1 MSGTNT
7 MREAA
12 RPTLPVRPADGRAP
26 AERRPFRD
34 NPRLILIGIVVLIVA
49 LVAMVRLADQ
59 STELNP
65 DFLSEVVLYALSA
78 ADLTM
83 LVALVFV
90 LARNIVKLVVERRR
104 GLPFSRF
111 RAKLVLA
118 LLGLTVVPSVL
129 VLIVGSEL
137 IRSSTEKWFSQP
149 IDDVLTAAT
158 RIAQDYY
165 RDREANVA
173 EHAARIAR
181 EIPAAAVESGDL
193 VSVRRAIEA
202 EVAQGRV
209 GLVEVYRTRSK
220 GAAPADVV
228 PLVAVEASGL
238 PRGWLPSA
246 DRLAS
251 MIATGA
257 TAAHSPEPLEGG
269 GELVRGG
276 AAVLDANG
284 RVAGVV
290 VASDYLSG
298 ESAKHA
304 RQVIEAYKNRSQL
317 QALRRPIRGIYLT
330 LFVMMT
336 LMILVS
342 ATWTGLYL
350 AKRIT
355 RPVQRLAAGAREIG
369 AGHLD
374 HRIEPETR
382 DEFGQL
388 VEAFNAMAGELATSQ
403 RKLEHSRR
411 DLERKNLQLDERRQ
425 YIETVLERI
434 ATGVV
439 SLGPEGQIETI
450 NTAALRLLE
459 VDRSVVG
466 ARVED
471 VCQREDLKPLL
482 PLLRQGRTTASAPAA
497 QEIAILREGRELHLA
512 GAATPLLRDDG
523 SVGGAVLVFD
533 DVTPLIRTQRVAAWR
548 DVARRLAHEIK
559 NPLTPIQLCAERMRR
574 HFSAAPDPARALVDE
589 CTSTIVGEVESLKDL
604 VDEFAQFARMPAPR
618 ATPSDLNAVLA
629 ETLALYNGLFQE
641 IRIERR
647 FAPELPP
654 VRVDLE
660 QIRRVVINLVDNAVE
675 ALGGSAAAVRPDGQ
689 APTIVVETRHDP
701 GNGVAR
707 ILVSDNG
714 QGISPADRDKLF
726 MPYYSTKRRG
736 SGLGLAIVR
745 RIIAEHGGSIE
756 VADNVPTG
764 TVFTIDL
771 PV

>member
-1 MSGTNT
+1 MNT
-7 MREAA
+7 IREAT
-12 RPTLPVRPADGRAP
+12 RPTLPARPASVSAP

-34 NPRLILIGIVVLIVA
+34 NPRLILLGILVLIAA
-49 LVAMVRLADQ
+49 LVAMVRLADR

-78 ADLTM
+78 ADLTI
-83 LVALVFV
+83 LVALLIW

-104 GLPFSRF
+104 GLPFSQF
-111 RAKLVLA
+111 RAKLVFA

-149 IDDVLTAAT
+149 IDDALIAAT

-165 RDREANVA
+165 RSREATVA
-173 EHAARIAR
+173 GHAARIAR
-181 EIPAAAVESGDL
+181 GIPVAAVESGDL
-193 VSVRRAIEA
+193 DAVRRSIEA

-209 GLVEVYRTRSK
+209 GLVEVYRARSRS
-220 GAAPADVV
+220 GSPPDVL
-228 PLVAVEASGL
+228 PLLAVEAPPGL
-238 PRGWLPSA
+238 PRGRVQASA
-246 DRLAS
+246 DRFAS
-251 MIATGA
+251 LVASGA
-257 TAAHSPEPLEGG
+257 PEGHSPEPLEGG
-269 GELVRGG
+269 GELVRAG
-276 AAVLDANG
+276 APVRDANG
-284 RVAGVV
+284 RLVGVV
-290 VASDYLSG
+290 LASDQLSG
-298 ESAKHA
+298 DSARSA
-304 RQVIEAYKNRSQL
+304 RQVIEAYQNRSEL
-317 QALRRPIRGIYLT
+317 IAMRRPIRGIYLN

-342 ATWTGLYL
+342 AIWTGLYL

-403 RKLEHSRR
+403 RKLERSRL
-411 DLERKNLQLDERRQ
+411 DLERKNTQLDERRQ
-425 YIETVLERI
+425 YIETVVERI
-434 ATGVV
+434 ATGVI
-439 SLGPEGQIETI
+439 SLGPEGKIETI

-459 VDRSVVG
+459 VDRSVIG
-466 ARVED
+466 ARAED
-471 VCQREDLKPLL
+471 VWQREDLKPLQG
-482 PLLRQGRTTASAPAA
+482 LLRQSRDAAAAPAA

-512 GAATPLLRDDG
+512 AAATPLVRDDG
-523 SVGGAVLVFD
+523 TAGGAVLVFD

-574 HFSAAPDPARALVDE
+574 HFSSAPAPARELVDE
-589 CTSTIVGEVESLKDL
+589 CTTTIVGEVESLKGL
-604 VDEFAQFARMPAPR
+604 VDEFAQFARMPAPK
-618 ATPSDLNAVLA
+618 AVPSDINAVLT
-629 ETLALYNGLFQE
+629 ETLALYNGLFKE
-641 IRIERR
+641 IRIERV
-647 FAPELPP
+647 FADDLPAI
-654 VRVDLE
+654 RVDLE

-675 ALGGSAAAVRPDGQ
+675 ALGGGAAQGRPDGSP
-689 APTIVVETRHDP
+689 PTIVVETRNDRS
-701 GNGVAR
+701 NGVAR
-707 ILVSDNG
+707 ILISDNG
-714 QGISPADRDKLF
+714 PGIPAADRDKLF
-726 MPYYSTKRRG
+726 MPYYSTKQRG

-756 VADNVPTG
+756 VGDNVPTG

>member
-1 MSGTNT
+1 MSSTI
-7 MREAA
+7 REASRPTLPARPGAA
-12 RPTLPVRPADGRAP
+12 RPTV
-26 AERRPFRD
+26 ERRPFRD
-34 NPRLILIGIVVLIVA
+34 NPRLILLGILVLIVA
-49 LVAMVRLADQ
+49 LVAMARLADQ

-118 LLGLTVVPSVL
+118 MLGLTVVPSVL

-149 IDDVLTAAT
+149 IDDVLSAAT

-165 RDREANVA
+165 REREANVA
-173 EHAARIAR
+173 GHAARIAR
-181 EIPAAAVESGDL
+181 EIPVAAVESGNL
-193 VSVRRAIEA
+193 EAIRRAIEE
-202 EVAQGRV
+202 EVTQGRV
-209 GLVEVYRTRSK
+209 GLVEVYRARTK
-220 GAAPADVV
+220 GASPSDVT
-228 PLVAVEASGL
+228 PLLAVEASGL
-238 PRGWLPSA
+238 PRRPVRASA

-251 MIATGA
+251 AIASGSNGT
-257 TAAHSPEPLEGG
+257 HSPEPLEGG

-276 AAVLDANG
+276 APILDASG

-290 VASDYLSG
+290 LASDFLSG
-298 ESAKHA
+298 ESATHA
-304 RQVIEAYKNRSQL
+304 RQVIQAYQNRSQL

-382 DEFGQL
+382 DEFGHL

-450 NTAALRLLE
+450 NNAALRLLE
-459 VDRSVVG
+459 VDRTVVG
-466 ARVED
+466 SRAED
-471 VCQREDLKPLL
+471 VCRREDLRPLQA
-482 PLLRQGRTTASAPAA
+482 LLRQGRNPAAAPAP
-497 QEIAILREGRELHLA
+497 QEIAILRDGRELHLA
-512 GAATPLLRDDG
+512 AAATPLLRDDG
-523 SVGGAVLVFD
+523 TIGGAVLVFD
-533 DVTPLIRTQRVAAWR
+533 DVTPLIRSQRVAAWR

-574 HFSAAPDPARALVDE
+574 HFTGAQEPARALVDE

-604 VDEFAQFARMPAPR
+604 VDEFAQFARMPAPK
-618 ATPSDLNAVLA
+618 ATPSDLNAVLG

-641 IRIERR
+641 IRLERR
-647 FAPELPP
+647 FAPELPA

-675 ALGGSAAAVRPDGQ
+675 ALGGSAAQARPDGS

-714 QGISPADRDKLF
+714 PGISSADREKLF

-756 VADNVPTG
+756 VADNAPTG